1 LINDTLGQVYNQLG
15 VIEEGLSAVDW
26 YLRGVRW
33 GFEGA
38 KSNLERVWKVKWR
51 LGEEWDGNWGDA
63 GELEDRVRGRVCV
76 GVMQVFKELKTP
88 REELVRICKSIL
100 DRFLL
105 KIDGSTYY

>member
-15 VIEEGLSAVDW
+15 VIEEGLGAVDW

-38 KSNLERVWKVKWR
+38 KSNLERVWKMKWAF
-51 LGEEWDGNWGDA
+51 GEEFDGWSDGKD
-63 GELEDRVRGRVCV
+63 EDRSRGRVCV

-88 REELVRICKSIL
+88 KEELLRICKSIL

-105 KIDGSTYY
+105 KVDGLYYF